1 MESSLVILYIFF
13 FVRVYTTQTA
23 CPMILPVVE
32 NADVSDT
39 SLKNNYSE
47 GDELLYICQEG
58 YVSLRRIIY
67 VCDGH
72 HWVTTP
78 NSKCKRCELPADI
91 PNGHYIIVH
100 GTDFVYGATIK
111 YICKEGYQMVSRVNT
126 RTCLA
131 GGWDDR
137 LPICQEISCSP
148 PQLGGKIT
156 VDGLT
161 DYEKPLREGHRL
173 QFVCDSPGLKLVG
186 PREVTC
192 QENGEWSS
200 SFPRCEEV
208 TCQLGEINDSL
219 SVVGLPEQNAPAK
232 FGHKLQFYC
241 TDPKL
246 SLRGSK
252 EVTCS
257 AGGSWSSPF
266 PICENTYH
274 YCNGGCG
281 PPPHIEF
288 AETTTFQKTYY
299 RPDETVQYICH
310 NYYKQDGNPY
320 MTCTQGKWKRG
331 YLRCLK
337 PCTLTIKDMDKNK
350 IQQYYGPKQLMYS
363 WHMQYITFKCQ
374 PGTKPTRESIGF
386 RQKCT
391 DGVMPLPICQ

>member
-13 FVRVYTTQTA
+13 FVRQTA

-78 NSKCKRCELPADI
+78 NSKCSRKRCELPADI

-266 PICENTYH
+266 PICEVVTCKIGQLN
-274 YCNGGCG
+274 NVKIVGGSPG
-281 PPPHIEF
+281 IVPPFTPEHTLHFHCTHFPMTMVGLSSITCQSDGTWSNPF
-288 AETTTFQKTYY
+288 PTFFISYKC
-299 RPDETVQYICH
+299 EIQY
-310 NYYKQDGNPY
+310 
-320 MTCTQGKWKRG
+320 
-331 YLRCLK
+331 
-337 PCTLTIKDMDKNK
+337 
-350 IQQYYGPKQLMYS
+350 
-363 WHMQYITFKCQ
+363 KCVPQ
-374 PGTKPTRESIGF
+374 
-386 RQKCT
+386 
-391 DGVMPLPICQ
+391 